1 MFHQMRVGTL
11 LVQSLLSRV
20 SYKLAEAVEE
30 IPFPSEEFF
39 PEELETHLPLQQ
51 RVVDKLADMLFASDM
66 ILDMLHDDRHFPPAH
81 MAEVEPSV
89 RRLYEEV
96 NELMKKLAD

>member
-1 MFHQMRVGTL
+1 MRVGTL

-30 IPFPSEEFF
+30 IQFPGEEFF